1 MSFKFVG
8 NINKPVTFPAF
19 WYKLR
24 FRCLLPWQIKYVHP
38 KSHNFF
44 GPFLC
49 PGLKWVSNVLLSR
62 RFLSL
67 SVAAPGPLGSPYLK
81 VLFGGGARFPP
92 PSPVFL
98 KGSSLTPDVNFWNI
112 KPFFLHILRIF
123 RVSQTHTHTHKIVL
137 YGKMSNF
144 LNHNKNLN
152 FWKQEPYEKRR

>member
-1 MSFKFVG
+1 MYIQKVTIFWPFFVSWAQ
-8 NINKPVTFPAF
+8 VSEQ
-19 WYKLR
+19 R
-24 FRCLLPWQIKYVHP
+24 FAIP
-38 KSHNFF
+38 
-44 GPFLC
+44 
-49 PGLKWVSNVLLSR
+49 
-62 RFLSL
+62 SL
-67 SVAAPGPLGSPYLK
+67 SFLICSCPWPPGVTVFEGAFLGRGTTPL
-81 VLFGGGARFPP
+81 